1 MASASDFFDAA
12 IKGLDAYGNFR
23 LRQAEIKNNYY
34 GGHGVGGYVDAN
46 GYADD
51 LSVNAQ
57 PIRAAIPAW
66 MLLAGTAVLVFVLA
80 RR

>member
-1 MASASDFFDAA
+1 MANASDFFDAA

-34 GGHGVGGYVDAN
+34 GGHGMGGYVDAN
-46 GYADD
+46 GYPDD
-51 LSVNAQ
+51 MTANAQ
-57 PIRAAIPAW
+57 DKSMAVPAW
-66 MLLAGTAVLVFVLA
+66 MLLAGAAVLVFVLA